1 MRHRAGCICDI
12 LVARLIR
19 PSGFGSRCR
28 LSGIGRG
35 WAIHFPSARGK
46 LQTSPREWPDAPIRS
61 GAWRSRQSSFFFIYF
76 LSYSYLIILLNDDLS
91 EIKGNFDWATL
102 ETASYLVSDIKA
114 LGKGGKKITGTL
126 VNKTSRF
133 NTWDYMTY
141 SKNSD
146 GGLDI
151 KMDTNKYIRWPSD
164 VVGYITKEKLE
175 TAGFID
181 ESEGGGFSLDNVLF
195 KRTSSSDGN
204 KWTTDKAYSSLFVI
218 TFSGS
223 GGNNAQSAAN
233 YGLL

>member
-1 MRHRAGCICDI
+1 
-12 LVARLIR
+12 
-19 PSGFGSRCR
+19 
-28 LSGIGRG
+28 
-35 WAIHFPSARGK
+35 
-46 LQTSPREWPDAPIRS
+46 
-61 GAWRSRQSSFFFIYF
+61 
-76 LSYSYLIILLNDDLS
+76 
-91 EIKGNFDWATL
+91 
-102 ETASYLVSDIKA
+102 
-114 LGKGGKKITGTL
+114 
-126 VNKTSRF
+126 
-133 NTWDYMTY
+133 MTY

-233 YGLL
+233 YGLLVNRNQLTHSELCSHGWGGGGWACTSRVYILTNVPSGFELKPVYLVLNLS